1 MKQALRAVDAA
12 FSMFSAIPMPQMDWD
27 KGGLRYMLWAFPL
40 IGAVMGGL
48 CTLWALAADAL
59 ALPAVLRGAGLCLIP
74 LAVTGGVHLDG
85 FADTCDALASYAPP
99 EKRRQ
104 ILKDPHMG
112 AFAAIRLCGWFLA
125 DFALWAALP
134 EFPAVA
140 VTLGFCLSRALSG
153 LAVARWPLASDT
165 GLVHTFAEASDRTA
179 TGRFLTVVAL
189 LLTVGLAAC
198 GVQGAAMAVAAYG
211 VWLWYRRMARVQF
224 GGISGD
230 LAGWFVQTCE
240 VWMLGALCA
249 VQYLAAAWH

>member
-1 MKQALRAVDAA
+1 MKQALRAVAAA
-12 FSMFSAIPMPQMDWD
+12 FSMFSAIPMPQVDWD
-27 KGGLRYMLWAFPL
+27 KGGLKYMLWAFPL

-59 ALPAVLRGAGLCLIP
+59 ALPSVLRGAGFCLIP
-74 LAVTGGVHLDG
+74 LVVTGGVHLDG
-85 FADTCDALASYAPP
+85 FADTCDALASYAPS

-112 AFAAIRLCGWFLA
+112 AFAAIRLCGWFVA

-134 EFPAVA
+134 EFPAAA

-165 GLVHTFAEASDRTA
+165 GLVHTFAQASDRTA
-179 TGRFLTVVAL
+179 TGRFLTVVVL
-189 LLTVGLAAC
+189 LLTAGLAAC
-198 GVQGAAMAVAAYG
+198 GGQGVAMAVAAYG
-211 VWLWYRRMARVQF
+211 VWLYYRRMARVQF

-249 VQYLAAAWH
+249 VQYFAAAWH